1 MQQALQRL
9 SLLLCMV
16 TILNQKAQLA
26 LELLHALGVAKKK
39 PGDIIDMNVD
49 EGATSRRQIK
59 PRVLGSSCCDLAG

>member
-26 LELLHALGVAKKK
+26 LELPHVLGVAKRK
-39 PGDIIDMNVD
+39 PGDIID
-49 EGATSRRQIK
+49 
-59 PRVLGSSCCDLAG
+59 